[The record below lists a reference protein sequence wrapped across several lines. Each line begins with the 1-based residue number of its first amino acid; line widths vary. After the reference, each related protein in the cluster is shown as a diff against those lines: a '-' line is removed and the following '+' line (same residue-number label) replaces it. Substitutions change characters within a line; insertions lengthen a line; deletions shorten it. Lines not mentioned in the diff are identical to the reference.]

1 MFCKLRQAT
10 DWLKKKFATRGLIL
24 MYHRVAEQK
33 VDPWSLCVTPQHFAE
48 HLETLQKEAY
58 PISLV
63 QLVQAHKNGKIPH
76 RAVAVTFDDGY
87 ADNLYNAKPLLEQY
101 DIPATVFVAA
111 GQVGKDREFWWDEL
125 ERILLQPGKLPEI
138 LNIDINGKKFEW
150 NLNKSANYRDNSYK
164 EGGNSGIANCMDN
177 YNLYSSLYFT
187 IHQLL
192 QPLTEI
198 EQYKIIDNLLIW
210 AGYKPL
216 RRSTYRTLSNN
227 ELITLNHGEL
237 IEVGAHTITHP
248 FFETL
253 PVSLQHTEVQQSKS
267 MLEDKIGKR
276 VTNFAYPYGV
286 YTPETV
292 EIVRKAGFDSACS
305 TINDTVWRGSDIF
318 QLPRVFIEDCDG
330 DAFKQKL
337 SEWI

>member
-48 HLETLQKEAY
+48 HLEILQKEAF
-58 PISLV
+58 PISLG
-63 QLVQAHKNGKIPH
+63 QLVQAYKNGNIPH

-101 DIPATVFVAA
+101 DIPATVFVAT
-111 GQVGKDREFWWDEL
+111 GQVGKEREFWWDEL
-125 ERILLQPGKLPEI
+125 ERILLQPGKLPETLSI
-138 LNIDINGKKFEW
+138 NINGKAFEW
-150 NLNKSANYRDNSYK
+150 DLNKTANYKDDSCV
-164 EGGNSGIANCMDN
+164 GDTSGITGCSNN
-177 YNLYSSLYFT
+177 YNLYRSLYFT

-198 EQYKIIDNLLIW
+198 EQYKVIDRLLIW

-216 RRSTYRTLSNN
+216 RRSTYRTLSNK
-227 ELITLNHGEL
+227 ELLTLSSGEL
-237 IEVGAHTITHP
+237 IEVGAHTVTHP

-253 PVSLQHTEVQQSKS
+253 PVSLQYTEVQESKS
-267 MLEDKIGKR
+267 ILEEKIGKR

-286 YTPETV
+286 YTQETV
-292 EIVRKAGFDSACS
+292 EIVRKSGFDSACS
-305 TINDTVWRGSDIF
+305 TINDTIWRGSDIF
-318 QLPRVFIEDCDG
+318 QLPRVFIEDCNG